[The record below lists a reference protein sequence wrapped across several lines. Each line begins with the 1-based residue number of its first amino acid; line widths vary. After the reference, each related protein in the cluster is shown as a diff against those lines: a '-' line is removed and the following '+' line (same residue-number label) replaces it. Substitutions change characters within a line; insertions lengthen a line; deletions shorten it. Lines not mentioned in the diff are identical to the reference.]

1 MTFEEH
7 MEEGTL
13 AIAVGNLE
21 EAEKH
26 FRKATELNPKYFEAW
41 HSLGMAYMKLQKYP
55 EAIEAGKKAVE
66 LNPNDQFAHV
76 SLSMYFQRNGQI
88 AEAEAEAT
96 KAKIISWGGRLI

>member
-1 MTFEEH
+1 
-7 MEEGTL
+7 MEAGTS
-13 AIAVGNLE
+13 AIAVGDFE
-21 EAEKH
+21 EAIKY
-26 FRKATELNPKYFEAW
+26 FQKATELDPKYFEAW
-41 HSLGMAYMKLQKYP
+41 HSLGMAYMKSQKYP